1 MNCELLLST
10 QKLARAVL
18 LSGRTVQQLPLFSTR
33 CFLVYDKFSG
43 AAPL

>member
-1 MNCELLLST
+1 MNCELLLIT
-10 QKLARAVL
+10 RMLASAVL
-18 LSGRTVQQLPLFSTR
+18 LPGRTVQQLSLVSTR